1 MNRSWFKMTL
11 PIAAVFAFRM
21 LGLFMLIPVFS
32 IYGMQ
37 LEYATPMLVGL
48 ALGAYGCTQGIMQIP
63 FGILSDYLGRKPML
77 LIGLTLFALG
87 SLIGA
92 YTHSIYGMLL
102 ARTIQGFGAIGSVLI
117 ALLADL
123 VPDHQRPKAMAIIGM
138 SIGLS
143 FAIAMTLSPVI
154 VHAGGLPGIFKVTLG
169 LIVIGILMILLVI
182 PTPEHQKPSPFHKG
196 MLWHALT
203 QPELLKCHVGIW
215 GQHFILTSSFFA
227 IPLLLKKAE
236 ISLSSFYLSLMCMAF
251 IVMLPLIGWSERKK
265 KRLPLFHGSVVLLAC
280 AQMAM
285 IFMPLEKHL
294 LWCILFVYFVAFN
307 ILEALFPSMITQAA
321 NPALRGTATGVY
333 STSQFLGIFFG
344 GTLSGII
351 YHQFSIP
358 GIFIMNT
365 LLSLGYLSFIHLN
378 WKNQCSLQG

>member
-1 MNRSWFKMTL
+1 MTNSWIKTTL

-21 LGLFMLIPVFS
+21 LGLFMLIPIFS
-32 IYGMQ
+32 VYGMQ
-37 LEYATPMLVGL
+37 LTHATPMLVGL
-48 ALGAYGCTQGIMQIP
+48 ALGAYGFTQGMMQVP
-63 FGILSDYLGRKPML
+63 FGVLSDYFGRKPML

-87 SLIGA
+87 SMIGA
-92 YTHSIYGMLL
+92 YTHSIYGMIL

-123 VPDHQRPKAMAIIGM
+123 VPDNQRPKAMAIIGM
-138 SIGLS
+138 CIGLS
-143 FAIAMTLSPVI
+143 FAIAMIISPMI
-154 VHAGGLPGIFKVTLG
+154 VHSGGLPDIFKVTLG
-169 LIVIGILMILLVI
+169 LIVVGILMVLWVI

-196 MLWHALT
+196 MLWNALT
-203 QPELLKCHVGIW
+203 QPDLLRCHVGIW

-227 IPLLLKKAE
+227 IPLLLKSAE
-236 ISLSSFYLSLMCMAF
+236 ISLSSFYLSLMVSAF

-265 KRLPLFHGSVVLLAC
+265 KRLPLFQVCVILLTI

-285 IFMPLEKHL
+285 IFIPLEKHII
-294 LWCILFVYFVAFN
+294 WGTLFVYFVAFN

-321 NPALRGTATGVY
+321 MPKLRGTATGVY

-344 GTLSGII
+344 GSLSGIV
-351 YHQFSIP
+351 YHQFSTT

-365 LLSLGYLSFIHLN
+365 CLSLGYLCFIR
-378 WKNQCSLQG
+378 KIRR